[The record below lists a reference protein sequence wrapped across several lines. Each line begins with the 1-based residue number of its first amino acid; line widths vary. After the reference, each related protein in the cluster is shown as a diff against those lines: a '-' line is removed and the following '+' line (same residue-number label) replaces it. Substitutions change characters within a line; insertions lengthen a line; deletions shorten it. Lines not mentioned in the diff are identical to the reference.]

1 MSPRSST
8 TTSEP
13 ANQQNEPLGLELK
26 EERRSDPSFDET
38 FTDDEAHTSG
48 VSSCDEESICMS
60 KKPKNTSEYISERLE
75 QRGEENSPRQ
85 VPEDPDEQGS
95 ETAAPDEPHN
105 HHGCTRGV
113 RDECEVEIWG
123 QKA

>member
-13 ANQQNEPLGLELK
+13 TNQQNKPLGLELE
-26 EERRSDPSFDET
+26 EERRSDPSFNKT
-38 FTDDEAHTSG
+38 FTNNEACVSG
-48 VSSCDEESICMS
+48 VSSCDKDGICMS
-60 KKPKNTSEYISERLE
+60 KKPRNMSEYVSKRLE
-75 QRGEENSPRQ
+75 QRGEENSFRQ

-95 ETAAPDEPHN
+95 ETAAPDKPHD

-113 RDECEVEIWG
+113 RDECKVEIWG